1 MVCWSRY
8 IGNGFVATHPI
19 VGSQGGVDGAYRGH
33 TIFMG
38 GVFNADQFSQN
49 RSHRAAI
56 PGFHTEFELPGCVAD
71 DVEYSL
77 DVRRAVLSKRWRA
90 GAFSVEELHYAHR
103 QRRNLLIHSARLVN
117 NGTAYLNVTVT
128 QTAGPD
134 CGGPYGCDVSMHE
147 ITAHPGLTRLLN
159 GSILAAETPQS
170 PLIAIGMASTVV
182 ARHMQLAPGETK
194 VLLLISALS
203 SSLDSAHP
211 LQTAQRALTSATTF
225 GAEKLLAEHVAA
237 WSELWESGLEVES
250 DDELARAINGS
261 QYFILSSIREDW
273 PYGLSPGGLAS
284 GGYHGHT
291 FWCD

>member
-1 MVCWSRY
+1 M
-8 IGNGFVATHPI
+8 ATHPI
-19 VGSQGGVDGAYRGH
+19 VGSQGGVHGAYRGN

-56 PGFHTEFELPGCVAD
+56 PGFHAVFEPQSHVAD
-71 DVEYSL
+71 GVEYSL

-90 GAFSVEELHYAHR
+90 GTVTVEELHYAHR
-103 QRRNLLIHSARLVN
+103 QRRNLLIHSVRLVN
-117 NGTAYLNVTVT
+117 NGSGFLNCTVN
-128 QTAGPD
+128 QVAGPD

-147 ITAHPGLTRLLN
+147 IASHSPGWTRLLN
-159 GSILAAETPQS
+159 GSTLVAETPQS
-170 PLIAIGMASTVV
+170 PLIDIGMASTVV
-182 ARHMQLAPGETK
+182 GRQLQLAPKETK
-194 VLLLISALS
+194 VMLLISALS
-203 SSLDSAHP
+203 SSLDSADP
-211 LQTAQRALTSATTF
+211 LQTAQSALADATAS
-225 GAEKLLAEHVAA
+225 GAEQLLAEHVAA
-237 WSELWESGLEVES
+237 WSKLWESGVEVGG

-291 FWCD
+291 FWCACSPQ